1 MTLTVGKINL
11 VLSCSARRTLD
22 KRGSNNPF
30 AKEKLMNDE
39 EPIDVLEQEVSH
51 QPQEVQEPTQEAQ
64 VQESK
69 QDRNWREMRKK
80 LEYYEQRLED
90 FEKRQPP
97 AVSRQPQP
105 EEEDVALA
113 DDDIVTAKDVKLLA
127 KKMAKE
133 LYQQERVKFEA
144 ETAEDRLRSKFTDFD
159 DVVGEEN
166 VRKLIK
172 DEPELAKVLR
182 ATSDPYAKG
191 VAAYRYIRMM
201 DRANPEQVDKQTIR
215 QNLQKP
221 RTTSSLKESGL
232 DHAEEFASG
241 RMTTE
246 MRQKLYEEMRAS
258 QGRR

>member
-1 MTLTVGKINL
+1 
-11 VLSCSARRTLD
+11 
-22 KRGSNNPF
+22 
-30 AKEKLMNDE
+30 MNE
-39 EPIDVLEQEVSH
+39 EQPIDVLEQEVSH

-90 FEKRQPP
+90 FEKRQPSAISP
-97 AVSRQPQP
+97 QPQQ
-105 EEEDVALA
+105 EEELTLA
-113 DDDIVTAKDVKLLA
+113 DDDIVTAKDVKKLA

-133 LYQQERVKFEA
+133 LYQQERLRYEA
-144 ETAEDRLRSKFTDFD
+144 ETAEDRLRSKYSDFD
-159 DVVGEEN
+159 EVVSEEN

-191 VAAYRYIRMM
+191 VAAYRYIRTME
-201 DRANPEQVDKQTIR
+201 RANPEIADKQTIR

-221 RTTSSLKESGL
+221 RTTSSIKESGL

-241 RMTTE
+241 RMTAE

>member
-1 MTLTVGKINL
+1 M
-11 VLSCSARRTLD
+11 
-22 KRGSNNPF
+22 
-30 AKEKLMNDE
+30 E
-39 EPIDVLEQEVSH
+39 
-51 QPQEVQEPTQEAQ
+51 
-64 VQESK
+64 
-69 QDRNWREMRKK
+69 
-80 LEYYEQRLED
+80 
-90 FEKRQPP
+90 
-97 AVSRQPQP
+97 
-105 EEEDVALA
+105 
-113 DDDIVTAKDVKLLA
+113 
-127 KKMAKE
+127 
-133 LYQQERVKFEA
+133 
-144 ETAEDRLRSKFTDFD
+144 RLRSRYSDFEE
-159 DVVGEEN
+159 VVSEEN

-201 DRANPEQVDKQTIR
+201 YRANPEQVDKQAIR

>member
-1 MTLTVGKINL
+1 
-11 VLSCSARRTLD
+11 
-22 KRGSNNPF
+22 
-30 AKEKLMNDE
+30 MNDE
-39 EPIDVLEQEVSH
+39 QPIDVLEEEVSH

-90 FEKRQPP
+90 FEKRQPSAP
-97 AVSRQPQP
+97 QPQQ
-105 EEEDVALA
+105 EEEELSLA
-113 DDDIVTAKDVKLLA
+113 DDDIVTAKDVKKLA

-133 LYQQERVKFEA
+133 LYQQERMRYEA
-144 ETAEDRLRSKFTDFD
+144 ETAEDRLRSKYSDFD
-159 DVVGEEN
+159 DVVSEEN

-191 VAAYRYIRMM
+191 VAAYRYIRTME
-201 DRANPEQVDKQTIR
+201 RANPEQVDKQTIR

-221 RTTSSLKESGL
+221 RTTSSIKESGL

>member
-1 MTLTVGKINL
+1 
-11 VLSCSARRTLD
+11 
-22 KRGSNNPF
+22 
-30 AKEKLMNDE
+30 MNDE
-39 EPIDVLEQEVSH
+39 QPIDVLEQEVSH

-90 FEKRQPP
+90 FEKRQPSAP
-97 AVSRQPQP
+97 AHQPQQ
-105 EEEDVALA
+105 EEEELSLA
-113 DDDIVTAKDVKLLA
+113 DDDIVTAKDVKKLA

-133 LYQQERVKFEA
+133 LYQQERMRYEA
-144 ETAEDRLRSKFTDFD
+144 ETAEDRLRSKYSDYD
-159 DVVGEEN
+159 DVVNENN

-191 VAAYRYIRMM
+191 VAVYRYIRTME
-201 DRANPEQVDKQTIR
+201 RANPEHVDKETIR

-221 RTTSSLKESGL
+221 RTTSSIKESGL

-241 RMTTE
+241 RMTAE

>member
-1 MTLTVGKINL
+1 
-11 VLSCSARRTLD
+11 
-22 KRGSNNPF
+22 
-30 AKEKLMNDE
+30 MNDE
-39 EPIDVLEQEVSH
+39 QPIDVLEEEVSH

-90 FEKRQPP
+90 FEKKQPSAP
-97 AVSRQPQP
+97 QPQQ
-105 EEEDVALA
+105 EEEELSLA
-113 DDDIVTAKDVKLLA
+113 DDDIVTAKDVKKLA

-133 LYQQERVKFEA
+133 LYQQERMRYEA
-144 ETAEDRLRSKFTDFD
+144 ETAEDRLRSKYSDFD
-159 DVVGEEN
+159 DVVSEEN

-191 VAAYRYIRMM
+191 VAAYRYIRTME
-201 DRANPEQVDKQTIR
+201 RANPEQVDKQTIR

-221 RTTSSLKESGL
+221 RTTSSIKESGL